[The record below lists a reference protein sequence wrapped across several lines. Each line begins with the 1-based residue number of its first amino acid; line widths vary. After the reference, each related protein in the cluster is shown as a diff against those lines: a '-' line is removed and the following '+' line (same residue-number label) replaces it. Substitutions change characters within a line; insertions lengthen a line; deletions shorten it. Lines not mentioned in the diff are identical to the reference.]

1 MAITDTQKV
10 DYLWKKIGY
19 GRAKTDVNSVKN
31 ATNESIASPLLLR
44 GEEIWAESSSIP
56 AVIPSTS
63 SYYVTLYPTSNP
75 VECTADITASTNR
88 TWNTGVIDWIPPEIG
103 ATYLIKVYL
112 HTPGDPAGAASSG
125 TQVFG
130 AGSGSNDEWF
140 FDYKSGVL
148 NFIGTNLPSGISG
161 KSVYIS
167 GAVYSGTKGI
177 SVAGA
182 AGSFSNVEASGIAT
196 FLQGLK
202 SSDIRIGIGQSNEI
216 DTFSS
221 DLILDSFTGQTII
234 DDNLKVTG
242 VSTFVGSVTFEGGT
256 INLGD
261 SNSDNIVVGGEFSS
275 HLLPDVDNS
284 FDLGSAS
291 KQWRTLHSA
300 SAEVSGVSTF
310 SDKVIFDS
318 TNSIQIP
325 VGTTAERDPV
335 GTAVT
340 GQIRYNTQLSS
351 FEGYG
356 PGGEWGSLGGVKD
369 VDGDTFIRT
378 ESAAG
383 ADEDTL
389 SFFTAGTEKV
399 TIDDNG
405 NVGIGSLL
413 PSTKLDVDGTITGT
427 LIDGDLNQLGNT
439 YYVATEGS
447 DSNSGNNINEPFL
460 TVAQALS
467 VAESGDIVNVSAGT
481 FTETCPL
488 VVPRG
493 VTVKGAGL
501 RATSIKPS
509 EATKQEN
516 IFHLNDVSTIEDI
529 TVRDSFYDSSN
540 DTGYAF
546 AYAPGIAITTRSP
559 YIQRVTVLNFGSAV
573 TADDPYGYDSADS
586 PPTSYIAGRG
596 AKVDGSVVASNSLEA
611 GMLFNEVTFFT
622 PNSKGLVATNG
633 ARVEYL
639 NCFNYFASQA
649 VVGVVGDSGIGGNAN
664 AKLRFDNP
672 SVSLST
678 NDVVKLYE
686 SGTAVAI
693 GTVTSYSG
701 GYARISGKGFGTFTS
716 VGAGTTQDVRFFQ
729 SDGTT
734 QTGTADAIRLADY
747 KMFGAEMRS
756 IGCAFQYGEQAIIAD
771 GTGVELRLFAVNFN
785 HIGAGKDFSNDG
797 TLTVQANETTE
808 LNNGKI
814 SYVSVDQDSNFRVGD
829 SFVVNQDTGSVS
841 FAATTYSLDITGD
854 IDVTD
859 GTNTSNLSPTSLS
872 VGTLRIGGDTLSS
885 VSGDIN
891 INPAGSNETN
901 VEGNLNVTGILTAAV
916 LQVSAVQKGDTSI
929 AIEDTGSNGTIKLN
943 TDGVEALTVSNT
955 QFVGIGSANPTK
967 KLDVVGETGFTGG
980 VTVSGVTTTAALEGF
995 SHLQAPHSADTHNYS
1010 VTVVSKTAAHRYNGT
1025 GSSSGY
1031 AIDGVESPTLHLTPG
1046 RTYRF
1051 TLSSSDMS
1059 SHPFRFYLDAA
1070 KTQPYTTNVITAPT
1084 YAEIEITDTT
1094 PSVLH
1099 YQCSAHGY
1107 MGNSLITHSNAINT
1121 PYDVNVSGALTAASY
1136 DGPVVPQDDTSTG
1149 WHRVAYVGT
1158 AGTSDVLRNGGFS
1171 FDPTPG
1177 ARRLSVGGEVAG
1189 DSVKSYYSINVTNGG
1204 VDAAGIIT
1212 APAFESTGG
1221 LSVAGVSSL
1230 SGNVIIG
1237 DNFFSD
1243 TVDFNASVASDLVPS
1258 TTDTYDLGSD
1268 SGNKWRDLYLDGK
1281 ISAGGSITSASLHA
1295 DEAIISDIQIG
1306 VTTTNEINTKA
1317 GNLVID
1323 SASGTT
1329 TIDDNMM
1336 VTGVSTFVGVSS
1348 FLASNVYFSTDVE
1361 IGDDLTVVDNLY
1373 VGDNV
1378 EVADELIVE
1387 GESTFNDS
1395 VVFNEGVT
1403 FESSN
1408 ISVKADWDYNN
1419 GELNFR
1425 DDTKII
1431 VGGRDGSET
1440 EIYQDSADDF
1450 YIEGNTDTTINI
1462 LTENSANVIV
1472 KGPSGAKG
1480 GGAGNYLARFDVD
1493 NGVELY
1499 WNGNGDADEGKKFET
1514 TGYGVDVTGRT
1525 NTDQLTVS
1533 GLSTF
1538 SGAADFNDAVTV
1550 NDIQIG
1556 SSANNE
1562 IDTAAGNLILDSAT
1576 GMTYVDDD
1584 LTIAGSLFVQGS
1596 TTQVDTNSITVEDRT
1611 IELGIVNGTAP
1622 SSATTWDL
1630 GVLFNYNDGSA
1641 KKAAVA
1647 WESSVSRFVFGSQVA
1662 DAGGTGNANP
1672 QLSYTAYA
1680 PVEIEALW
1688 INDCAGQSQ
1697 VISCAGGERR
1707 LENITIDGGSF

>member
-1 MAITDTQKV
+1 M
-10 DYLWKKIGY
+10 
-19 GRAKTDVNSVKN
+19 
-31 ATNESIASPLLLR
+31 E
-44 GEEIWAESSSIP
+44 
-56 AVIPSTS
+56 
-63 SYYVTLYPTSNP
+63 PTYQ
-75 VECTADITASTNR
+75 V
-88 TWNTGVIDWIPPEIG
+88 
-103 ATYLIKVYL
+103 VY
-112 HTPGDPAGAASSG
+112 
-125 TQVFG
+125 
-130 AGSGSNDEWF
+130 
-140 FDYKSGVL
+140 
-148 NFIGTNLPSGISG
+148 G
-161 KSVYIS
+161 KSIYVS

-182 AGSFSNVEASGIAT
+182 AASFSNVEASGIAT

-202 SSDIRIGIGQSNEI
+202 SSDIRIGIGQSSEI

-242 VSTFVGSVTFEGGT
+242 LSTFVGSVTFEGGT

-310 SDKVIFDS
+310 GDKVIFDS

-399 TIDDNG
+399 SILPNG
-405 NVGIGSLL
+405 NLGIGSVL
-413 PSTKLDVDGTITGT
+413 PSTKLDVDGTVTAT
-427 LIDGDLNQLGNT
+427 LFDGDLNQLGST
-439 YYVATEGS
+439 YYVASTGS

-467 VAESGDIVNVSAGT
+467 VATNGDIVNVAAGT

-501 RATSIKPS
+501 RATAIKPS
-509 EATKQEN
+509 EATKQED
-516 IFHLNDVSTIEDI
+516 IFHLNDVSTIEDVTI
-529 TVRDSFYDSSN
+529 KDSFYDSSN

-559 YIQRVTVLNFGSAV
+559 YIQRVTVLNFGSV
-573 TADDPYGYDSADS
+573 TSASDPYGYDTADS

-622 PNSKGLVATNG
+622 PNNKGLVATNG
-633 ARVEYL
+633 ARIEYL

-649 VVGVVGDSGIGGNAN
+649 VIGISGSGGIGGTAN
-664 AKLRFDNP
+664 AKLKFNNP
-672 SVSLST
+672 SVSPSA
-678 NDVVKLYE
+678 NDVVKLFE

-693 GTVTSYSG
+693 GTITSYSG
-701 GYARISGKGFGTFTS
+701 GYAQISGKGFGTFTS
-716 VGAGTTQDVRFFQ
+716 VGVGATQDVRFFQ

-734 QTGTADAIRLADY
+734 QTGTADAINLADY

-756 IGCAFQYGEQAIIAD
+756 IGCAFQYGEQGIVAD
-771 GTGVELRLFAVNFN
+771 GIGVELRLFAVNFN
-785 HIGAGKDFSNDG
+785 HIGAGKDFSNDS
-797 TLTVQANETTE
+797 TLTIQANETTE
-808 LNNGKI
+808 LNDGKI
-814 SYVSVDQDSNFRVGD
+814 SFVSVDQDSNFRVGD
-829 SFVVNQDTGSVS
+829 SFVVNQDTGAVS
-841 FAATTYSLDITGD
+841 FAATTYSLDVTGD

-859 GTNTSNLSPTSLS
+859 GTNTSNLSPTSLT
-872 VGTLRIGGDTLSS
+872 VGTLRIAGDTLSS
-885 VSGDIN
+885 TSGDIN

-916 LQVSAVQKGDTSI
+916 LQVSAIQKGDTSI
-929 AIEDTGSNGTIKLN
+929 AIDDTGSNGTIRLN

-955 QFVGIGSANPTK
+955 QFVGIGSATPTK
-967 KLDVVGETGFTGG
+967 ELDVLGDVAVTGETQLTGNVDVTGETTFTGG
-980 VTVSGVTTTAALEGF
+980 VTVSGVTTVAALEGF
-995 SHLQAPHSADTHNYS
+995 SHLQAPHSANTHNYS
-1010 VTVVSKTAAHRYNGT
+1010 VTVVSKTAFHRYNGT
-1025 GSSSGY
+1025 GSSNGY

-1136 DGPVVPQDDTSTG
+1136 DGPIVPQDDTSTG
-1149 WHRVAYVGT
+1149 LHQVAYVVGS
-1158 AGTSDVLRNGGFS
+1158 GSTSDVLRNGGFT

-1177 ARRLSVGGEVAG
+1177 ARQLAVGGEIKG
-1189 DSVKSYYSINVTNGG
+1189 NSLKSYHPIQVTNGG
-1204 VDAAGIIT
+1204 VNAAGIIT

-1221 LSVAGVSSL
+1221 LSVAGVSTL

-1237 DNFFSD
+1237 DNFFTD
-1243 TVDFNASVASDLVPS
+1243 TVDFNAAVASNLSPS
-1258 TTDTYDLGSD
+1258 NTNTFDLGSD
-1268 SGNKWRDLYLDGK
+1268 PGTKWRDLYLDGK
-1281 ISAGGSITSASLHA
+1281 ISAGGSVTSASLHA
-1295 DEAIISDIQIG
+1295 VEAVIGDIQIG
-1306 VTTTNEINTKA
+1306 ITTTNEINTTA
-1317 GNLVID
+1317 GDLILD

-1329 TIDDNMM
+1329 TIDDTVS
-1336 VTGVSTFVGVSS
+1336 VTGPLIADSTLSVAGVSTFVGVGTFQSD
-1348 FLASNVYFSTDVE
+1348 LYVGSNLYVEGDLNLDEISGRNLNLSGIATVAGDTDLNGNLDVDGYTE
-1361 IGDDLTVVDNLY
+1361 LDEVNVSQTLSVSGIATFTSDVNIDADLTVTSGGATIDN
-1373 VGDNV
+1373 VQIGVSGDNEIDTSIGNLTLDSDGGTV
-1378 EVADELIVE
+1378 IVDD
-1387 GESTFNDS
+1387 GLS
-1395 VVFNEGVT
+1395 VVGV
-1403 FESSN
+1403 
-1408 ISVKADWDYNN
+1408 
-1419 GELNFR
+1419 
-1425 DDTKII
+1425 
-1431 VGGRDGSET
+1431 
-1440 EIYQDSADDF
+1440 
-1450 YIEGNTDTTINI
+1450 
-1462 LTENSANVIV
+1462 
-1472 KGPSGAKG
+1472 
-1480 GGAGNYLARFDVD
+1480 
-1493 NGVELY
+1493 
-1499 WNGNGDADEGKKFET
+1499 
-1514 TGYGVDVTGRT
+1514 
-1525 NTDQLTVS
+1525 
-1533 GLSTF
+1533 STF
-1538 SGAADFNDAVTV
+1538 SSLLDANSGAAINDV
-1550 NDIQIG
+1550 QIG

-1562 IDTAAGNLILDSAT
+1562 IDTAAGNLVLDSAT
-1576 GMTYVDDD
+1576 GMVYVDDD

-1611 IELGIVNGTAP
+1611 IELGIVNGSAP
-1622 SSATTWDL
+1622 SSTTTWDL
-1630 GVLFNYNDGSA
+1630 GVLFNYNDGAA

-1662 DAGGTGNANP
+1662 DGGGTGTSNP
-1672 QLSYTAYA
+1672 QLTYTSYA
-1680 PVEIEALW
+1680 PVEVEALW